1 MRSRNPKNS
10 KLASPRIEDAPPN
23 GAARPLTFIDAGARF
38 YSFNWRA
45 PNSGIALPGQTSE
58 IHLAAGAPASEAR
71 PWLRWYGAVPPNL
84 SYPDMTLYDAV
95 AATAARVPDRI
106 AWDFMDRAE
115 TYAGFLRAIDACAN
129 GLAALGLGAGERILI
144 AMPTSPQGVIAF
156 YAANKLGAVPAFVH
170 PLSAPPELEQ
180 YLNATGAR
188 IVLTLDALYE
198 RFASIRPRAAIE
210 KIILARIPDYLPPL
224 KAAGFAATKGRK
236 IRKVPPDGRVV
247 WWKAL
252 MDGSYPPAP
261 RAPAAPDDPAAI
273 LFSGGTSGHPKGI
286 VLSNRN
292 FIAEGMQVAAW
303 GGSAWDGG
311 TMLAILPI
319 FHGFGLGVCVNATF
333 MTGGKA
339 VLAPMFSPE
348 ITAKLIRR
356 KRPNLIVG
364 VPTLYEAL
372 ARDPSLAKADFGCLK
387 AAYCGAG
394 KLPPAVK
401 ERFEGLVAKR
411 GGSVK
416 LREGYGLTEAV
427 TAIMAM
433 PLDEYRE
440 GSIGVPFPDMLAK
453 ICRPGTVEELP
464 AGSEGEICLSGPSV
478 MTGYLDDP
486 EATAAALRVHGDGRV
501 WLHTGDLGRMDADG
515 FFYFTD
521 RLKRMIKSSGFNVF
535 PAQVEAVLQQHPLVL
550 HCCVTGVP
558 DEQQGERVKAYVVLK
573 DEALAAPAAEQELIE
588 YCRSQLIKWSCPRD
602 IEFRRE
608 LPKTRIGKID
618 YRALMEEER
627 ARQDRMKAAVRV
639 AEHGGARVAAALEAH
654 GVRLLFTLCGGHI
667 SPILTGAK
675 ASGIRVVD
683 TRGEA
688 AAVFAADAVA
698 RLTGIPGVAAVTAG
712 PGVTNT
718 VTALKNA
725 QLAQSPVVVL
735 GGAAPTLLQGRGA
748 LQDIDQRP
756 VVAPHVKFLRRI
768 RRVRDIVPAVESAFA
783 AARAGMQGPAFVE
796 CPVDLLYEEGLV
808 RHWYADAAGKGGG
821 IVSRFLHFYVERHL
835 AKMFGGSKTARA
847 PVALK
852 ISAPAVSRSAVT
864 AAAKALSH
872 ASRPLAVIGSQTL
885 AAGNDPARAAAAIA
899 RLGIPVYLSG
909 MARGLLGAGHPLQ
922 LRHKRREALKEADCV
937 ILAGVPCDFR
947 LDYGRHVRR
956 SSTLIAANRSRK
968 EARLNRVPD
977 IAAIGDAALFLERL
991 ASEGGSAA
999 PRWGDWIESL
1009 HARDAVREAEI
1020 AQQAQAEGEF
1030 VNPIALLRAIDA
1042 AAGDNAIFVADGGDF
1057 VATASYIL
1065 RPRGPL
1071 TWLDPGPFG
1080 TLGVGAGFALGA
1092 ALCRPGAEVWII
1104 FGDGALGYSLTE
1116 FDTFVR
1122 HGIPVIAVVGNDA
1135 GWTQIAREQV
1145 KVLKDDV
1152 GTTLARSAYH
1162 EAAAGLGAEGI
1173 LLKANSGIPQA
1184 LMRAK
1189 AAAKAGKPVLINAWL
1204 DRTAFREGAISM

>member
-1 MRSRNPKNS
+1 M
-10 KLASPRIEDAPPN
+10 
-23 GAARPLTFIDAGARF
+23 
-38 YSFNWRA
+38 
-45 PNSGIALPGQTSE
+45 PGQTSE
-58 IHLAAGAPASEAR
+58 IHAAPEAQPSEAR
-71 PWLRWYGAVPPNL
+71 PWLRWYGDVPPNL
-84 SYPDMTLYDAV
+84 SYPDVTLYEAV

-106 AWDFMDRAE
+106 AWDFMDTAE
-115 TYAGFLRAIDACAN
+115 TYAGFLREIGACAN
-129 GLAALGLGAGERILI
+129 GFAALGLKRGDRILVS
-144 AMPTSPQGVIAF
+144 MPTSPQGIIAF

-188 IVLTLDALYE
+188 IVLTLDALYD
-198 RFASIRPRAAIE
+198 RFASIRPRAPIE
-210 KIILARIPDYLPPL
+210 KIVLARIPDYLSPL
-224 KAAGFAATKGRK
+224 KAAAFALTKGRK
-236 IRKVPPDGRVV
+236 IREVPPDGRVV

-252 MDGSYPPAP
+252 MESGHPP
-261 RAPAAPDDPAAI
+261 APAAPATPEDPAAI

-348 ITAKLIRR
+348 IAAKLILR

-372 ARDPSLAKADFGCLK
+372 TRDPSLAKADFGCLK

-401 ERFEGLVAKR
+401 ERFEELVAAR
-411 GGSVK
+411 GGDVK

-433 PLDEYRE
+433 PLGEYRE

-453 ICRPGTVEELP
+453 ICRPGTAEELP
-464 AGSEGEICLSGPSV
+464 AGGEGEMCLSGPSV

-486 EATAAALRVHGDGRV
+486 EATVEALRVHGDGRL
-501 WLHTGDLGRMDADG
+501 WLHTGDLGRMDTDG

-535 PAQVEAVLQQHPLVL
+535 PAQVEAVLERHPLVL
-550 HCCVTGVP
+550 QSCVIGVP
-558 DEQQGERVKAYVVLK
+558 DEQQGERVKAFVVLK
-573 DEALAAPAAEQELIE
+573 NEAAATPAAEREIIE
-588 YCRSQLIKWSCPRD
+588 HCRSQLIKWSCPRD
-602 IEFRRE
+602 IEFKRE
-608 LPKTRIGKID
+608 LPKTRIGKVD
-618 YRALMEEER
+618 YRALMEAER
-627 ARQDRMKAAVRV
+627 AGKDQMKASVPV
-639 AEHGGARVAAALEAH
+639 AEHGGSRVAAALEAH

-675 ASGIRVVD
+675 ALGIRIAD

-698 RLTGIPGVAAVTAG
+698 RLTGVPGVAAVTAG

-725 QLAQSPVVVL
+725 QLAQSPVIVL

-768 RRVRDIVPAVESAFA
+768 RRVRDIAPAVESAFA
-783 AARAGMQGPAFVE
+783 AARAGVQGPAFVE
-796 CPVDLLYEEGLV
+796 CPVDLLYEEALV

-821 IVSRFLHFYVERHL
+821 IANRLLRFYVERHL
-835 AKMFGGSKTARA
+835 AKMFGGSKLARP
-847 PVALK
+847 PVAMK
-852 ISAPAVSRSAVT
+852 ISAPAVGRSAVT
-864 AAAKALSH
+864 AAQKALSQ
-872 ASRPLAVIGSQTL
+872 ASRPLAVIGSQML
-885 AAGNDPARAAAAIA
+885 AAGNDPARIAAAIA

-909 MARGLLGAGHPLQ
+909 MARGLLGPRHPLQ

-977 IAAIGDAALFLERL
+977 IAAIGDAGLFLEQL
-991 ASEGGSAA
+991 AGEAGSATS
-999 PRWGDWIESL
+999 RWGDWTQAL
-1009 HARDAVREAEI
+1009 HARDAAREAEI
-1020 AQQAQAEGEF
+1020 GEQARMEGEF
-1030 VNPIALLRAIDA
+1030 VNPIALLRAVDA

-1092 ALCRPGAEVWII
+1092 ALCRPGSEVWII
-1104 FGDGALGYSLTE
+1104 FGDGALGYSLAE

-1145 KVLKDDV
+1145 KILKDDV
-1152 GTTLARSAYH
+1152 ATTLARSAYH

-1173 LLKANSGIPQA
+1173 LVKTNAEVPEA

-1204 DRTAFREGAISM
+1204 DRTAFREGSLSM